1 VGAGADE
8 LLLEELEMTVV
19 EDEVVGPG
27 VTDVGESVLVV
38 IVDVGKVEVLSG
50 VVVDVDEGTVVV
62 DVGRVDAGRVDVGRV
77 GTGGVGVPSV
87 VIVEVETSLIVG
99 RVAVNVLGSV
109 TDDALEGVIEA
120 LVVIVD
126 VTSELVGAADVLDE
140 VVIGSITDVALRL
153 VLMLEGVVETLLVV
167 VDCTAKLV
175 EADVLEDKADV
186 LDDRVDV
193 LDEVVAGITTD
204 VAPELE
210 LALVLDEL
218 VSGTTTDFVLE
229 MELELEREL
238 DVFEEDDELEE
249 EDEVEKDEEVLVE
262 LLFPFGPVLLL
273 VVKAGKVEVPET
285 V

>member
-1 VGAGADE
+1 MGAGADE
-8 LLLEELEMTVV
+8 RLLEELEMTVV

>member
-1 VGAGADE
+1 MGAGADE